1 MRLFAAVVINKIRG
15 DIMNKSVLGI
25 LILAVIL
32 AYGCAP
38 QTDTPT
44 IITEPEPIADETP
57 AEPGVE
63 EAVVEEPTEEPKTST
78 VTEPTTVDIDISGF
92 AFNPAT
98 ITIKKGTTVR
108 WTQKDSTRHS
118 ATSDD
123 GVFDSQLL
131 SKGETYS
138 HTFND
143 AGTFKYHCR
152 PHSSMKG
159 KIIVE

>member
-1 MRLFAAVVINKIRG
+1 MKKYLLSIL
-15 DIMNKSVLGI
+15 VLIAI
-25 LILAVIL
+25 LI
-32 AYGCAP
+32 YGCAQ

-44 IITEPEPIADETP
+44 TVTEPEPIVDETP
-57 AEPGVE
+57 VEPGVE
-63 EAVVEEPTEEPKTST
+63 EAVVEETTGEPKDAVETKAEEPKTLT

-98 ITIKKGTTVR
+98 ITIKKGTTIR

-131 SKGETYS
+131 SQDKTWR

-143 AGTFKYHCR
+143 TGTFKYHCR
-152 PHSSMKG
+152 PHPSMKG
-159 KIIVE
+159 EVIVE